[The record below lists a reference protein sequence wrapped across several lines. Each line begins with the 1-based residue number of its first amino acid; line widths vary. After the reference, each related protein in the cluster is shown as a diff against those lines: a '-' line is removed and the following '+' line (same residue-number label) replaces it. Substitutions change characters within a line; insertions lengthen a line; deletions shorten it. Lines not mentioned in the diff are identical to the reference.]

1 LDVSDDSLRF
11 SVVRSRV
18 YDDRGSRTCQRSR
31 NAASNVAPGAGNN
44 RNTPGKFLIAHF
56 VAFRLVWHLIMSSKL
71 RRPTGAKRARYFAAS
86 AARTASAGDWTSP

>member
-1 LDVSDDSLRF
+1 MRLTTDQMRALRLLDEAGP
-11 SVVRSRV
+11 
-18 YDDRGSRTCQRSR
+18 RGCTE
-31 NAASNVAPGAGNN
+31 
-44 RNTPGKFLIAHF
+44 TF